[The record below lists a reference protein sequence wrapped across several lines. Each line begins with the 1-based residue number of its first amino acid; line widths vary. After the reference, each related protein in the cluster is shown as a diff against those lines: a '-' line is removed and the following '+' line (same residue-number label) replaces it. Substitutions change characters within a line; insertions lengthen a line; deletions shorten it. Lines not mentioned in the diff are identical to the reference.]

1 MTLQENLSNMMNA
14 IRTSRK
20 QSIAEFS
27 EELGISRSSTQEL
40 LKGTGNPRMD
50 TVEHI
55 AGRLNV
61 DPLTLLSCSYSE
73 KQLESTLLLLKTIDA
88 FSKLPD
94 EKKLKFA
101 SLFQELI
108 LLMESET

>member
-1 MTLQENLSNMMNA
+1 
-14 IRTSRK
+14 
-20 QSIAEFS
+20 
-27 EELGISRSSTQEL
+27 
-40 LKGTGNPRMD
+40 MD

-55 AGRLNV
+55 AHRLKV

-88 FSKLPD
+88 FSKLSD

>member
-1 MTLQENLSNMMNA
+1 MNA
-14 IRTSRK
+14 IRTSRG
-20 QSIAEFS
+20 QSISEFS
-27 EELGISRSSTQEL
+27 EELGISRSSAQKL

-55 AGRLNV
+55 AGRLEV
-61 DPLTLLSCSYSE
+61 DPLTLLSFSSSE
-73 KQLESTLLLLKTIDA
+73 KHLESALLLLKTLDTV
-88 FSKLPD
+88 SELPS

-108 LLMESET
+108 LLMEPET

>member
-1 MTLQENLSNMMNA
+1 MTLQKNMSNMMNA

-50 TVEHI
+50 TVEH
-55 AGRLNV
+55 
-61 DPLTLLSCSYSE
+61 LS
-73 KQLESTLLLLKTIDA
+73 
-88 FSKLPD
+88 
-94 EKKLKFA
+94 
-101 SLFQELI
+101 LI
-108 LLMESET
+108 HI